1 MRLFKFVLA
10 LVLMTGLTGSTMA
23 ADKYV
28 IDKVHSSIAF
38 SVKHMMISTVKGGFD
53 DFSGEIMLDEND
65 ITKSSVM
72 VTIQTASINT
82 GNEGRDKHL
91 KSPDFFDATN
101 NVEITFKS
109 SRIEKKDG
117 GFIAYGTLTMRAIS
131 KEIALPFELAGPVDP
146 GRGKLIGVAATLTIN
161 REDYDIK
168 WNRVMDIGVAVSNEV
183 KIELN
188 LEAGQPKG

>member
-1 MRLFKFVLA
+1 MRLFKFVL
-10 LVLMTGLTGSTMA
+10 VRSLMTGLTGSTIA

-91 KSPDFFDATN
+91 KSPDFFDATS

-117 GFIAYGTLTMRAIS
+117 GLIAYGTLTMRAIS

-146 GRGKLIGVAATLTIN
+146 GRGKLIGVAAPLTIN

>member
-1 MRLFKFVLA
+1 MRLFKFVLVLA
-10 LVLMTGLTGSTMA
+10 LMTGLTGSTMA

-91 KSPDFFDATN
+91 KSPDFFDA
-101 NVEITFKS
+101 
-109 SRIEKKDG
+109 
-117 GFIAYGTLTMRAIS
+117 
-131 KEIALPFELAGPVDP
+131 
-146 GRGKLIGVAATLTIN
+146 
-161 REDYDIK
+161 
-168 WNRVMDIGVAVSNEV
+168 
-183 KIELN
+183 
-188 LEAGQPKG
+188 